1 MSSANRFVMF
11 HDFKFEVLLLVNTS
25 VLKHFQ
31 VLLSQCHS
39 RVIENSRVAD
49 AFEAITNAFAHFD

>member
-1 MSSANRFVMF
+1 MI
-11 HDFKFEVLLLVNTS
+11 FKFEVLLLVNTS

-31 VLLSQCHS
+31 VLPSQCHS